1 MICYMCLFYKIKM
14 SKITVLKTLRGA
26 HHVSLPEMPLRCSR
40 PHESLFF

>member
-1 MICYMCLFYKIKM
+1 MYYMYLFYKAKM

-26 HHVSLPEMPLRCSR
+26 HHVSLPEMPLRRPC